1 MEQIKTQKRSLEYPE
16 FMHRPCRT
24 HRALVREHVRIE
36 RARDMR
42 RQRLLRRI
50 LLLILVIAGISIA
63 VIAGLRFSAYNIN
76 AGSSSR
82 YVKGYK
88 SVEIPLR
95 SWPATH
101 SGQLPTGRWA
111 SVTRISVNIFPR
123 SRRSIG
129 LTAMSCTQAH
139 ISAYRIMKRKDESRW
154 HG

>member
-1 MEQIKTQKRSLEYPE
+1 MAMEQIKTQKRSLEYPE

-88 SVEIPLR
+88 SVEIMAGDTLWSIADR
-95 SWPATH
+95 EMGIGYTDKREYISE
-101 SGQLPTGRWA
+101 
-111 SVTRISVNIFPR
+111 VEEINRIDGNELHAGSYICVP
-123 SRRSIG
+123 
-129 LTAMSCTQAH
+129 
-139 ISAYRIMKRKDESRW
+139 YYEKEE
-154 HG
+154 